1 MYVLSIK
8 IKKKKQL
15 NKWYKF
21 VETKY
26 WNLSV
31 RISRPLLA
39 STNVE
44 NVITQASA
52 VVYNY
57 MISCVVHTHIYI

>member
-1 MYVLSIK
+1 MVQICR
-8 IKKKKQL
+8 
-15 NKWYKF
+15 
-21 VETKY
+21 
-26 WNLSV
+26 NLSV

-52 VVYNY
+52 VVYN
-57 MISCVVHTHIYI
+57 

>member
-1 MYVLSIK
+1 MVQICR
-8 IKKKKQL
+8 
-15 NKWYKF
+15 
-21 VETKY
+21 
-26 WNLSV
+26 NLSV

-57 MISCVVHTHIYI
+57 MISCIVHTHIYI

>member
-1 MYVLSIK
+1 MDQINGTCR
-8 IKKKKQL
+8 
-15 NKWYKF
+15 NKTLKF
-21 VETKY
+21 I
-26 WNLSV
+26 V

-52 VVYNY
+52 VVYSY
-57 MISCVVHTHIYI
+57 MISCIVHTHIYI

>member
-1 MYVLSIK
+1 MYYVLRL
-8 IKKKKQL
+8 KKKKL

-26 WNLSV
+26 WNWSV

-52 VVYNY
+52 VVNNY
-57 MISCVVHTHIYI
+57 MISCNVHTHIYI